1 MDPDPCLSQSFR
13 SYLSEN
19 HDRNLTTIEVL
30 FDPVALD
37 FLRYLLGFD
46 LKLDHAIYKSS

>member
-19 HDRNLTTIEVL
+19 HDRNLTTIAVL
-30 FDPVALD
+30 SDPVALNS
-37 FLRYLLGFD
+37 LRYLLGSD
-46 LKLDHAIYKSS
+46 LKLDHVIYKSG